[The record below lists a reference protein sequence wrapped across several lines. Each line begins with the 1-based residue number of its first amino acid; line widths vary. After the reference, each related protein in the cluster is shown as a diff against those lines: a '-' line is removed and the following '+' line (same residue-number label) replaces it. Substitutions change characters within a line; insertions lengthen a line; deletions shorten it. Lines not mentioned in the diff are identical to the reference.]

1 MGAVTVAVLVPGEV
15 PVVAGD
21 ADALQIGV
29 GDEEAGVD
37 DAYLASRTGRRAI
50 VHDAVAVGIPDIAR
64 LDHVDA
70 VGDGLGGGLVPARAQ
85 AARVVGGGFGNAYER
100 PTVIF
105 LDEEDV
111 RILPQVLQ
119 LVGGDGDCDGA
130 ELVEFV
136 VECFVIGAGGAEGA
150 PPVAETEGGGDLV
163 LHLLLV
169 PGLVPD
175 EDAARPA
182 VAAAILEEIGDRGH
196 VRGLAGRG
204 REEVKGGG
212 KKFHDLQSLGRL
224 SQWLCKDRCR

>member
-1 MGAVTVAVLVPGEV
+1 M
-15 PVVAGD
+15 
-21 ADALQIGV
+21 
-29 GDEEAGVD
+29 
-37 DAYLASRTGRRAI
+37 
-50 VHDAVAVGIPDIAR
+50 
-64 LDHVDA
+64 
-70 VGDGLGGGLVPARAQ
+70 
-85 AARVVGGGFGNAYER
+85 
-100 PTVIF
+100 IF

-119 LVGGDGDCDGA
+119 LVGGDGDCEGA

-169 PGLVPD
+169 PELVPD

-182 VAAAILEEIGDRGH
+182 VAAAILEEVGDRGH

-212 KKFHDLQSLGRL
+212 KKFHDLQSLSRL
-224 SQWLCKDRCR
+224 TTFPVVAQGPISIT